1 MAARTGMV
9 LVPIVLLTALAINP
23 AAAAEKPKA
32 ETSKPKTEASKYE
45 RRDRHTFELLDE
57 NGDGIVSLPE
67 FKNNQMLIFYIMDR
81 NRDLVLTRDETA
93 LPEDVFDRIAGA
105 GGKINTMEF
114 LNVVDSA
121 FTLADTNHDSVIDWN
136 EFAALM
142 RRVRQQ

>member
-1 MAARTGMV
+1 MAARAGMV
-9 LVPIVLLTALAINP
+9 LAPIMLLTALAINP

-32 ETSKPKTEASKYE
+32 ETSKYE

-67 FKNNQMLIFYIMDR
+67 FKNNQMLIFYILDT
-81 NRDLVLTRDETA
+81 NRDLVLTFNETA
-93 LPEDVFDRIAGA
+93 LPKDVFDRIAGA

-114 LNVVDSA
+114 LDVVDSA
-121 FTLADTNHDSVIDWN
+121 FMLADTNRDSVIDRE

-142 RRVRQQ
+142 RRVRQ